1 MAERRPMG
9 SLEATVLQQ
18 LWRSTEPL
26 TPSQVQDTLDG
37 DLAYTTIMT
46 ILTRLWKKGL
56 VERER
61 SGRAFAYSPVVT
73 EPEFL
78 ADRMRVELVRTK
90 DRQAVLSRFVDK
102 LSLNDTVALR
112 DLLRQMDEP

>member
-1 MAERRPMG
+1 MG

-18 LWRSTEPL
+18 LWRSENPL
-26 TPSQVQDTLDG
+26 TPAQVQEALGG

-56 VERER
+56 AARER
-61 SGRAFAYSPVVT
+61 SGRAFAYSPAVT

-78 ADRMRVELVRTK
+78 AERMQGELVRTK

-102 LSLNDTVALR
+102 LSLKDTVALR